1 MNNIL
6 TQYTRVPN
14 NLFALLSR
22 YRVVIPG
29 IQRHYVQGADNP
41 KAKSIRENFIN
52 AIFNTIETS
61 GTLCLHFVYGPINT
75 EGEDSFVPVDGQQRL
90 TTLWLVA
97 RYAAE
102 RLEGSARKDI
112 LKLLDRFS
120 YADRILATRFCRALS
135 SVDSRW
141 DENNDPLKE
150 ITSKSWF
157 EDYWIEDETVSS
169 MLRVLST
176 IHEVWQ
182 NRTLTC
188 EQVLESLAERI
199 SFELQIDSFGDDIY
213 MKMNARGI
221 QLTQWE
227 NFKCKFANNLGKE
240 DDKSVWERNIERL
253 SNSYFCCFK
262 DRNELPDNA
271 LFALFARIFVYL
283 GKQGNCNESIS
294 KLAAF
299 TTENWDNIE
308 LPFVPY
314 SDFMPMLSEE
324 FCSGYNLKEIT
335 DTILL
340 MLEQVIHNGGKKVP
354 YFGNKYLF
362 DTFFHPQNINE
373 LEFSLCCFEY
383 FIKYKNVNDA
393 EFIQATR
400 LIWNILENTEKGDI
414 PYNRVSIVK
423 QFIKLNN
430 PTLYAPDAKNINSDA
445 KQQKQQVDEEIKKS
459 EKMHHPNQE
468 CPEDWIESELGCW
481 NGWRNAIE
489 LAESEAFF
497 KGSISFLIYNAEG
510 HPTWEKFATKL
521 INCKKIFCDN
531 GLKEGK
537 EQLTNQVLISHC
549 DDWNKIRNLPVF
561 SKKKDSWKR
570 ILTNKGLIY
579 AINKMLIEPSEPV
592 IPKDTIIKNLLSEE
606 IWDKLIQ
613 IKWKEDKGEYVVDY
627 YYNNGP
633 CLWLKRYPTW
643 TLKLERGN
651 KEEILDGFN
660 NDYKKLIQFDLKEE
674 DRFLCLNGENH
685 YYTIPIFFEFSYKE
699 KKYRFVWQMWGYI
712 DMYEGNKKLFD
723 LYFAKYN
730 KGFNILP
737 DAKLDVDG
745 LIEQLK
751 SIIDSYEDFKLQ
763 INND

>member
-1 MNNIL
+1 ML
-6 TQYTRVPN
+6 TQYIQVPN

-29 IQRHYVQGADNP
+29 IQRHYVQGADNT

-90 TTLWLVA
+90 TTLWLIA
-97 RYAAE
+97 RYATE
-102 RLEGSARKDI
+102 MLDETTRRNLLI
-112 LKLLDRFS
+112 LLDRFS
-120 YADRILATRFCRALS
+120 YEDRIHATRFCHALS
-135 SVDSRW
+135 SVDSHW
-141 DENNDPLKE
+141 DIKNNPLKD
-150 ITSKSWF
+150 IMCKSWF
-157 EDYWIEDETVSS
+157 WDYWAEDETVSS
-169 MLRVLST
+169 MLRMLST
-176 IHEVWQ
+176 IHEEWQ
-182 NRTLTC
+182 TRSLTC
-188 EQVLESLAERI
+188 QQVLNALAGRI
-199 SFELQIDSFGDDIY
+199 NFELQIDSFGNDIY
-213 MKMNARGI
+213 MKMNARGL

-227 NFKCKFANNLGKE
+227 NFRGNFANKLGKIDE
-240 DDKSVWERNIERL
+240 DLKKTWDDKIEEL
-253 SNSYFCCFK
+253 SNKFFDFK
-262 DRNELPDNA
+262 NELPDNA
-271 LFALFARIFVYL
+271 LFALFARVFVYL
-283 GKQGNCNESIS
+283 SNEQCNESIR
-294 KLAAF
+294 KLAKF
-299 TTENWDNIE
+299 THETWKSIE

-314 SDFMPMLSEE
+314 SDFIALLSDD
-324 FCSGYNLKEIT
+324 NLASIVKA
-335 DTILL
+335 ILL
-340 MLEQVIHNGGKKVP
+340 MLEKVIEKGSEKVP
-354 YFGNKYLF
+354 YFGNKSLY

-373 LEFSLCCFEY
+373 LEFSLCCLEY
-383 FIKYKNVNDA
+383 FIKYKNVKDD
-393 EFIQATR
+393 EFIQAMR
-400 LIWNILENTEKGDI
+400 LIWNILENVAESKT
-414 PYNRVSIVK
+414 YNRVSIVK
-423 QFIKLNN
+423 KFIELNS
-430 PTLYAPDAKNINSDA
+430 PSLYAIDANKIDSEI
-445 KQQKQQVDEEIKKS
+445 KQVDEEIKKS
-459 EKMHHPNQE
+459 EKINNQNQE
-468 CPEDWIESELGCW
+468 RPDDWIESELGCW

-510 HPTWEKFATKL
+510 HPTWEKYATKL

-549 DDWNKIRNLPVF
+549 DDWNRIRQLPVF

-613 IKWKEDKGEYVVDY
+613 IKWKDDMVKDKGEYVVDY

-651 KEEILDGFN
+651 KEEILDRFN

-751 SIIDSYEDFKLQ
+751 SIIDSYEDFKQQ